1 MVADIPPITTDMLVV
16 FGIIAVA
23 FVLFVTEY
31 VRVDVTA
38 LLVLVLLVILQ
49 PWTQV
54 SAADGLSGFSNEATI
69 TVLAMLILS
78 EGVRRTGVVQLVGTR
93 VAAAVGNSE
102 LKQLLATIGL
112 AGPTSGL
119 VNNTPVV
126 ALLVPVISDVA
137 RKGGTSP
144 SKLLIPL
151 SYASMFGGTLTLIGT
166 STNLLTSSLSA
177 ELINRPFSMFEFT
190 QIGVIVL
197 VIGSIY
203 LVTIAPRLLPERV
216 DVGDDSLEEYD
227 MEGFVT
233 EVDVTE
239 QSPLVGT
246 PLGKAFDDVDGEIDL
261 LQVVRDRMCLRPQPT
276 ETIQA
281 GDVLVIRSDHD
292 TLVEVAEHGDLTFR
306 ADARTDRRDLESG
319 EDDQTVVEVVIP
331 SGSDLAG
338 ETATTAA
345 FSEQYNATV
354 LAIRRGDSVLRQEL
368 REIELKTGDVLLVQ
382 VPEENIDLLS
392 NTRDLVF
399 ISEDAQPEYRE
410 GKIFLALGILV
421 SVVGLAA
428 LNLLPI
434 VISALLGVVVM
445 VATGVLTPSEL
456 YEGVDWSV
464 IFLLA
469 GVIPLGIAMTETG
482 AAELLGAAVASTS
495 VMLPNIAVLYLFYV
509 LTGLLTEAVSNNA
522 SAALM
527 VPVGI
532 STANAV
538 GANPF
543 AFVLAV
549 TFAASTAFLTPIGY
563 QTNLFVYGPGGYR
576 FSDYFRVGAPLQLV
590 LSVVTTLG
598 IVWFFGL

>member
-23 FVLFVTEY
+23 FALFVTEY

-49 PWTQV
+49 PWTHV
-54 SAADGLSGFSNEATI
+54 SPADGLSGFSNEATI
-69 TVLAMLILS
+69 AVLAMLILS

-166 STNLLTSSLSA
+166 STNLLASSLSA
-177 ELINRPFSMFEFT
+177 ELINQPFSMFEFT
-190 QIGVIVL
+190 QIGVIIL
-197 VIGSIY
+197 IIGSVY

-216 DVGDDSLEEYD
+216 GAGDDSLEEYD
-227 MEGFVT
+227 MAGFVT

-239 QSPLVGT
+239 QSPLMDT
-246 PLGKAFDDVDGEIDL
+246 PLGEAFDDIDGEIDL
-261 LQVVRDRMCLRPQPT
+261 LQVVRDHMCLRPQPT
-276 ETIQA
+276 EPIQA

-292 TLVEVAEHGDLTFR
+292 TLVEVAERGDLSFR
-306 ADARTDRRDLESG
+306 ADADTSRRDLESG
-319 EDDQTVVEVVIP
+319 EDDQTLVEVVIP

-354 LAIRRGDSVLRQEL
+354 LAIRRGDSVLRREL
-368 REIELKTGDVLLVQ
+368 REIELKIGDVLLVQ
-382 VPEENIDLLS
+382 TPKENIDLLS

-399 ISEDAQPEYRE
+399 ISEDAQPEYRG
-410 GKIFLALGILV
+410 GKIVLALGILV
-421 SVVGLAA
+421 GVVGLAA

-456 YEGVDWSV
+456 YDGVDWSV

-495 VMLPNIAVLYLFYV
+495 VMLPTIAVLYLFYV

-590 LSVVTTLG
+590 LSAVTTLS
-598 IVWFFGL
+598 IAWFFGL

>member
-1 MVADIPPITTDMLVV
+1 MVATLPPITLDMLVV
-16 FGIIAVA
+16 FGVILIAFA
-23 FVLFVTEY
+23 LFVSEL
-31 VRVDVTA
+31 VSVDVTA
-38 LLVLVLLVILQ
+38 LVIVVLLVVLS

-54 SAADGLSGFSNEATI
+54 SPADALSGFSNEATI

-78 EGVRRTGVVQLVGTR
+78 EGVRRTGAVQLIGTR
-93 VAAAVGNSE
+93 VAAAVGSSGP
-102 LKQLLATIGL
+102 KQLLATIGL

-166 STNLLTSSLSA
+166 STNLLASSLSA
-177 ELINRPFSMFEFT
+177 QLIDRPFSMFEFT
-190 QIGVIVL
+190 QVGAIVL
-197 VIGSIY
+197 VVGSIY
-203 LVTIAPRLLPERV
+203 LLTIAPRLLPERV
-216 DVGDDSLEEYD
+216 SADGDALDQYELEEY
-227 MEGFVT
+227 VT
-233 EVDVTE
+233 EIDVPE

-246 PLGKAFDDVDGEIDL
+246 PLGRAFDDIDGEVDL
-261 LQVVRDRMCLRPQPT
+261 LQIFRGHMCLRPQPN
-276 ETIQA
+276 EPLRA
-281 GDVLVIRSDHD
+281 EDVLVVRTELD
-292 TLVEVAEHGDLTFR
+292 TLLELSDSLDLTFR
-306 ADARTDRRDLESG
+306 ADADVTEEDLKTD
-319 EDDQTVVEVVIP
+319 EDEQTLVEVVIP
-331 SGSDLAG
+331 SGSSLAG
-338 ETATTAA
+338 NTAKGARFRA
-345 FSEQYNATV
+345 QYNTTL
-354 LAIRRGDSVLRQEL
+354 LALRRGGEVFRERL
-368 REIELKTGDVLLVQ
+368 REIELRVGDTLLLQ
-382 VPEENIDLLS
+382 TPTENIDQLS

-399 ISEDAQPEYRE
+399 VSEEGEPDYRKD
-410 GKIFLALGILV
+410 KIAIAFGILLG
-421 SVVGLAA
+421 VVGLAA

-445 VATGVLTPSEL
+445 VATGVLRPNEL

-482 AAELLGAAVASTS
+482 GAELLGAAVAATGAF
-495 VMLPNIAVLYLFYV
+495 LPTIAVLYLFYI

-532 STANAV
+532 STANTI

-549 TFAASTAFLTPIGY
+549 TFAASTSFLTPIGY

-576 FSDYFRVGAPLQLV
+576 FTDYFRVGAPLQVV
-590 LSVVTTLG
+590 LSAVTTLG
-598 IVWFFGL
+598 IALFFGL

>member
-16 FGIIAVA
+16 LGIIAVA

-197 VIGSIY
+197 IIEIG
-203 LVTIAPRLLPERV
+203 
-216 DVGDDSLEEYD
+216 
-227 MEGFVT
+227 
-233 EVDVTE
+233 
-239 QSPLVGT
+239 
-246 PLGKAFDDVDGEIDL
+246 
-261 LQVVRDRMCLRPQPT
+261 
-276 ETIQA
+276 
-281 GDVLVIRSDHD
+281 
-292 TLVEVAEHGDLTFR
+292 R
-306 ADARTDRRDLESG
+306 AH
-319 EDDQTVVEVVIP
+319 V
-331 SGSDLAG
+331 
-338 ETATTAA
+338 
-345 FSEQYNATV
+345 
-354 LAIRRGDSVLRQEL
+354 
-368 REIELKTGDVLLVQ
+368 
-382 VPEENIDLLS
+382 
-392 NTRDLVF
+392 
-399 ISEDAQPEYRE
+399 
-410 GKIFLALGILV
+410 
-421 SVVGLAA
+421 
-428 LNLLPI
+428 
-434 VISALLGVVVM
+434 
-445 VATGVLTPSEL
+445 
-456 YEGVDWSV
+456 
-464 IFLLA
+464 
-469 GVIPLGIAMTETG
+469 
-482 AAELLGAAVASTS
+482 
-495 VMLPNIAVLYLFYV
+495 
-509 LTGLLTEAVSNNA
+509 
-522 SAALM
+522 
-527 VPVGI
+527 
-532 STANAV
+532 
-538 GANPF
+538 
-543 AFVLAV
+543 
-549 TFAASTAFLTPIGY
+549 
-563 QTNLFVYGPGGYR
+563 
-576 FSDYFRVGAPLQLV
+576 
-590 LSVVTTLG
+590 
-598 IVWFFGL
+598 